1 ENLEG
6 IECLLESQLTEPVEI
21 TATIYE
27 TDDPSTGPDGADL
40 LTTVKGTVPPKAE
53 SFVLF
58 APEKPLKLTKS
69 HVWIVLPPQND
80 VYWLLR
86 DKATDSKGGRAWQ
99 GWKFVQSQ
107 QYAIVTRPLL
117 HHALDTAPEQV
128 IDGVS
133 RPVDDCVHGWIS
145 SPDEKLPQSLQ
156 LDFEEPVSAKEIR
169 LTFDTDLT
177 PSRVY
182 LAPMPRQLVKS
193 YVVEGYD
200 GKTWKTLAEETEN
213 KLRLRIHPFEEQ
225 KLSAVRVTVRE
236 TWGDASARIFEV
248 RLY

>member
-1 ENLEG
+1 M
-6 IECLLESQLTEPVEI
+6 
-21 TATIYE
+21 ARIYW
-27 TDDPSTGPDGADL
+27 
-40 LTTVKGTVPPKAE
+40 
-53 SFVLF
+53 
-58 APEKPLKLTKS
+58 LKLTKS
-69 HVWIVLPPQND
+69 HVWIVLPPQDD

-213 KLRLRIHPFEEQ
+213 KLRLRIHPFDEQ